1 MDNFNIKRKRNK
13 KMARKELNNV
23 VTNDSQKMT
32 AKDLMYAG
40 AFAAIYI
47 VLMLVIVMGS
57 GIVPILY
64 VISPITVGAVCGT
77 VYMLS
82 VLKVKR
88 FGAALIMGILFAL
101 IACATNMQGLIMAIC
116 TSLLAEL
123 VLFLGKYKSKKMY
136 LLSFVVF
143 NLNMSCPFSMLF
155 FARDKFFAISEQY
168 QGKEHT
174 DALMKLLPDGI
185 YFGIIGFAVIGGI
198 LGALI
203 ANKLIKKH
211 FEKAGIV

>member
-23 VTNDSQKMT
+23 VTNDSQKMM

-88 FGAALIMGILFAL
+88 FGAALIMGVLFAL
-101 IACATNMQGLIMAIC
+101 IACA
-116 TSLLAEL
+116 
-123 VLFLGKYKSKKMY
+123 
-136 LLSFVVF
+136 SF
-143 NLNMSCPFSMLF
+143 
-155 FARDKFFAISEQY
+155 
-168 QGKEHT
+168 
-174 DALMKLLPDGI
+174 
-185 YFGIIGFAVIGGI
+185 
-198 LGALI
+198 
-203 ANKLIKKH
+203 
-211 FEKAGIV
+211 

>member
-1 MDNFNIKRKRNK
+1 
-13 KMARKELNNV
+13 MAKKELNNV
-23 VTNDSQKMT
+23 VTDDSKKMT

-101 IACATNMQGLIMAIC
+101 SACASNMPGLIMAIC

-123 VLFLGKYKSKKMY
+123 VLLLGKYKSKKMY

-174 DALMKLLPDGI
+174 EALMKLLPDGI

-198 LGALI
+198 LGAFI